1 MEPLVGCAGSAAT
14 EIYQVLMVAIK
25 NEDWIYFMQ
34 IPIMSVMSP
43 NMRTIPIEVNAIIWP
58 EGYLPGFTENF
69 ASNEV

>member
-1 MEPLVGCAGSAAT
+1 
-14 EIYQVLMVAIK
+14 
-25 NEDWIYFMQ
+25 MQ